1 MWIMYKLSMQGVFLF
16 LSPAKVIVVS
26 AYLPHVYYIIPKY
39 CVFLKIIVYH
49 FSCVAL
55 QIHATFACC
64 LEWYVALV
72 VAC

>member
-1 MWIMYKLSMQGVFLF
+1 MQGFSLF
-16 LSPAKVIVVS
+16 LSPAKVGAES

-39 CVFLKIIVYH
+39 CDVLKIIVYR
-49 FSCVAL
+49 FSRIAL
-55 QIHATFACC
+55 QIHATFAYC